1 MLTPIDIQNQDFAVK
16 LRGYD
21 ADEVDD
27 FLDLIGADY
36 EKLYKEN
43 IELRDKVSA
52 QKSEIEHYKG
62 MEQTLQQSIML
73 AQKAA
78 EDIEK
83 NAANKADAIVNE
95 AQNKSADAVR
105 VTEEELV
112 KKRNELSRLKLEVE
126 SFKTRIKGN
135 CSGLLEML
143 EKME

>member
-27 FLDLIGADY
+27 LLDLIGADY

>member
-27 FLDLIGADY
+27 FLDLIGTDY

-43 IELRDKVSA
+43 IELRDKVAS
-52 QKSEIEHYKG
+52 QKNELEHYKQ

-83 NAANKADAIVNE
+83 NAAQKANVIVSE
-95 AQNKSADAVR
+95 AESKSQDAVR
-105 VTEEELV
+105 MTEEELA
-112 KKRNELSRLKLEVE
+112 KKRNELSRIKLEVE
-126 SFKTRIKGN
+126 GFKARIKGN
-135 CSGLLEML
+135 LSGILEIL

>member
-27 FLDLIGADY
+27 FLDLLGADY

-43 IELRDKVSA
+43 IELRDRVASLKG
-52 QKSEIEHYKG
+52 EIEHYKG

-73 AQKAA
+73 AQTAA
-78 EDIEK
+78 EDIKK
-83 NAANKADAIVNE
+83 NAAQKADTIVSE
-95 AQNKSADAVR
+95 AQSKSADTVR
-105 VTEEELV
+105 LTEEELV
-112 KKRNELSRLKLEVE
+112 KKRNELSRLKLEIE
-126 SFKTRIKGN
+126 AYKTRIKGN
-135 CSGLLEML
+135 CNGLLEML